1 MKTYQSSRSTT
12 TQFTHW
18 TDIDADNARRI
29 IDMQLGAS
37 QLEKNWTKLHTDGVI
52 YYVAN
57 RYNCAI
63 RVTEQPDAAPTTE
76 EGTRPMDSTIIYQCE
91 AHNRSPYD
99 AARLFASEYFEK
111 PREIDWFRSG
121 GDNMLFAL
129 VDGVATYSV
138 TYREA
143 VPFESPAVYVISRHD
158 TPNAPTPAALPAD
171 NEDNDEYVPTTKLC
185 AQCGEE
191 MPYSDAINCASCEED
206 NAAIEALAPEWDDLS
221 SWEKYAD
228 PFELRLTETTYA
240 GHPLL
245 TWDHIKVWKGRKV
258 GKVPHAI
265 GLSKAR
271 AIVDYHADV
280 YLFATTAGDDEVL
293 PHNKTNS
300 KRNDVPHIDTF
311 KGNKVLHLPCKGK
324 PFSFGLKMAVI
335 YAQYYDQIREFCQ
348 RHWRTDPEAAAQA
361 EPTISAAEVGA
372 IVETWLIDSIK
383 RMTPMLP
390 AGNVTNLVENENCG
404 ECGQPAARTRADGSV
419 FGGSLY
425 NGRLLCPDCHE
436 PFESG
441 LSKRS
446 KEAAALD
453 ASFTGKAAQL
463 NMFESV
469 QLNLFPAVPA
479 STDALP
485 MTSTT
490 DLRGAAPSAPTIQ
503 PAEDEDGEPLPMT
516 CTLLAPGEY
525 AYTIRGH
532 FTGLT
537 RRSANQWEVSN
548 PPAGFNKVY
557 ESKQA
562 FEQAIQPYLAAPPDP
577 RPSADELSRRASL
590 PEYDEAQRRRDISL
604 CADCGEFTSVDP
616 DETGDLHCGCTEPE
630 TETPTTIE
638 AEEQPMD
645 INAYRRELISK
656 AQQRL
661 AAGKPLQYRT
671 YYKVGPIHEV
681 KADSDSRLRYKS
693 GSKWYADAGDQIL
706 DQIARQ
712 LGMTTAWDYAHPDT
726 DESPA
731 AESAAPLMLPAEIE
745 DRPGMMPRATVD
757 YWSRQPALTVIKGET
772 IIRPLRIAKWLHIHP
787 SLRYGNPHHLKGEG
801 VIMLPG
807 APHPEVAAYLA
818 ARQVAAEEAHTTVHL
833 QAIGKV
839 SATQAQHLKR
849 GDVIMFNYGYKG
861 TVLEVSVE
869 GKTTYVTY
877 LDHQQNKVVPY
888 WKKRSTTLVATP
900 NRTDSPAPE
909 VPAPLDLD
917 ANPAPDPAKVEA
929 YEERRQRRVDA
940 LRTRAAKRRSE
951 GASRQQWADHIG
963 YNLNGQ
969 PILIGHHS
977 EKRHRRLID
986 KMHNNMRKA
995 IRLYDEAESLD
1006 RRAKAAESNRA
1017 ISSDDPQAAQKIAAR
1032 IKQLEA
1038 MQDSMKA
1045 ANKIVK
1051 GKGTNEEKIERL
1063 IDLLKCSE
1071 TRAAKLLLPDW
1082 CGRVGF
1088 PNYELTN
1095 NSANIRRLK
1104 DRLETLRKQAEAEYK
1119 EQEIEGLRIVE
1130 DPDENRVQLFFDGK
1144 PDAETIK
1151 ELKMRGFR
1159 WSPSAKAWQRHLNGT
1174 AQYAAE
1180 CIAKHWQ
1187 ERQQ

>member
-1 MKTYQSSRSTT
+1 MNAYDYVTGSTGGKATNKIPLGSTLQCADGRIMVVERS
-12 TQFTHW
+12 
-18 TDIDADNARRI
+18 N
-29 IDMQLGAS
+29 G
-37 QLEKNWTKLHTDGVI
+37 
-52 YYVAN
+52 
-57 RYNCAI
+57 
-63 RVTEQPDAAPTTE
+63 
-76 EGTRPMDSTIIYQCE
+76 
-91 AHNRSPYD
+91 
-99 AARLFASEYFEK
+99 
-111 PREIDWFRSG
+111 
-121 GDNMLFAL
+121 
-129 VDGVATYSV
+129 
-138 TYREA
+138 
-143 VPFESPAVYVISRHD
+143 YVISGVNAAKLTEMMSIDLRSETAQIVTLTEEPQPD
-158 TPNAPTPAALPAD
+158 PTPTAPAPAALPAD
-171 NEDNDEYVPTTKLC
+171 DTEDDDYQPVDKMC
-185 AQCGEE
+185 AQCGDVFTPAGDET
-191 MPYSDAINCASCEED
+191 ICLSCEAD
-206 NAAIEALAPEWDDLS
+206 NVAIEALAPEWDDLS
-221 SWEKYAD
+221 TWEKYAD

-404 ECGQPAARTRADGSV
+404 ECGLPAARTRADGTV

-425 NGRLLCPDCHE
+425 HGRLLCPDCHE

-446 KEAAALD
+446 QPTPPALD
-453 ASFTGKAAQL
+453 TSFTGKAAQL

-490 DLRGAAPSAPTIQ
+490 DLRGAAETAPTIQ
-503 PAEDEDGEPLPMT
+503 PDDEDGEPLPMT
-516 CTLLAPGEY
+516 CCLLAPGEY

-537 RRSANQWEVSN
+537 RRSADQWEVSN

-604 CADCGEFTSVDP
+604 CADCGEFTCVDP

-712 LGMTTAWDYAHPDT
+712 LGMTTAWDYAHP
-726 DESPA
+726 
-731 AESAAPLMLPAEIE
+731 AEPEPPILNPTSGQCIVCKRAVMYRVH
-745 DRPGMMPRATVD
+745 DRCEECIDV
-757 YWSRQPALTVIKGET
+757 YWVET
-772 IIRPLRIAKWLHIHP
+772 PP
-787 SLRYGNPHHLKGEG
+787 
-801 VIMLPG
+801 
-807 APHPEVAAYLA
+807 LA
-818 ARQVAAEEAHTTVHL
+818 ARIAAE
-833 QAIGKV
+833 I
-839 SATQAQHLKR
+839 
-849 GDVIMFNYGYKG
+849 
-861 TVLEVSVE
+861 LERAKQKIAE
-869 GKTTYVTY
+869 EDARAA
-877 LDHQQNKVVPY
+877 L
-888 WKKRSTTLVATP
+888 LAE
-900 NRTDSPAPE
+900 PAPT
-909 VPAPLDLD
+909 
-917 ANPAPDPAKVEA
+917 PDPAKVEA
-929 YEERRQRRVDA
+929 YEERRAARIERLHRRAQRMSSEAHAMRE
-940 LRTRAAKRRSE
+940 RAYKMVE
-951 GASRQQWADHIG
+951 NIPF
-963 YNLNGQ
+963 GQ
-969 PILIGHHS
+969 PILVGHYS
-977 EKRHRRLID
+977 EKRDRNLRNRSWTLMG
-986 KMHNNMRKA
+986 KG
-995 IRLYDEAESLD
+995 IRLGEQAEAAA
-1006 RRAKAAESNRA
+1006 RRADAAENSTA
-1017 ISSDDPQAAQKIAAR
+1017 ISSDDPLAIQKLQEKIDGLKIAH
-1032 IKQLEA
+1032 Q
-1038 MQDSMKA
+1038 QQKA
-1045 ANKIVK
+1045 ANKAYRKMTEDERAVFLR
-1051 GKGTNEEKIERL
+1051 EK
-1063 IDLLKCSE
+1063 
-1071 TRAAKLLLPDW
+1071 
-1082 CGRVGF
+1082 CGY
-1088 PNYELTN
+1088 ND
-1095 NSANIRRLK
+1095 ANIAYMKRRTTVYNLAYTTAEIRRCEDRIAQLK
-1104 DRLETLRKQAEAEYK
+1104 AQAKRTDKETELD
-1119 EQEIEGLRIVE
+1119 GLRIVE
-1130 DPDENRVQLFFDGK
+1130 NADENRLQLFFDGK